1 VAVDERDL
9 TTRLSAAD
17 ISAFLQDVFPG
28 AMDHFVIEEVAPMRA
43 RVRMLFN
50 EFRLR
55 PGGTISG
62 PSLMTLADTGL
73 WVALLAMIGRE
84 PLSVTSHLDIDF
96 LRKPAAADVIA
107 DTTLHK
113 IGKRLAVG
121 DVLMYSAG
129 ESVPCARASVTYAI
143 PSVRLDPPAS
153 VEDVD

>member
-1 VAVDERDL
+1 VTEAGIRL
-9 TTRLSAAD
+9 TASEITE
-17 ISAFLQDVFPG
+17 FLNEVFPG
-28 AMDHFVIEEVAPMRA
+28 AMDRFVIEDVGPMRA
-43 RVRMLFN
+43 RVRMKYSDYQ
-50 EFRLR
+50 LR

-96 LRKPAAADVIA
+96 LRKPAPTDVVA
-107 DTTLHK
+107 STTLHK

-121 DVLMYSAG
+121 DVIMYSAG

-143 PSVRLDPPAS
+143 PSNRLDPP
-153 VEDVD
+153 

>member
-1 VAVDERDL
+1 MTPGAGEQ
-9 TTRLSAAD
+9 TTRLTAAD
-17 ISAFLQDVFPG
+17 ITAFLQDVFPG
-28 AMDHFVIEEVAPMRA
+28 AMDHFVIEDVRPMHA
-43 RVRMLFN
+43 RVRMLFT

-96 LRKPAAADVIA
+96 LRKPAPADVIA
-107 DTTLHK
+107 ETTLHK

-121 DVLMYSAG
+121 DVIMYSAG

-143 PSVRLDPPAS
+143 PSTRLDPPPNF
-153 VEDVD
+153 EDLE

>member
-1 VAVDERDL
+1 VVLGESDPTSDGPA
-9 TTRLSAAD
+9 TRLSAAE
-17 ISAFLQDVFPG
+17 ITAFLSEVFPG
-28 AMDHFVIEEVAPMRA
+28 AMDHFAIEAVRPMYA
-43 RVRMLFN
+43 RVRMLFT

-96 LRKPAAADVIA
+96 LRKPAPTDVVA
-107 DTTLHK
+107 ETTLHK
-113 IGKRLAVG
+113 IGRRLAVG

-143 PSVRLDPPAS
+143 PSVRLDP
-153 VEDVD
+153 